1 MKKII
6 YAILSTNQSLTEISD
21 LVNGMKGIMDANLYV
36 LSFNDISIA
45 VSDFTSSKDITNRE
59 LAIDFAGVIE
69 ALSQQVTLLPV
80 RFGTFIKTDEIVH
93 QLLVNHYDSFLRNLQ
108 KVENKCEFGLKVL
121 CDSETFSTKISAQAA
136 AVEVQPHEYFS
147 TDTVHTNYL
156 LEKIKIN
163 KLEDSLFQYVD
174 QLIEDIS
181 QYLTQIN
188 PDSKYKK
195 MVTNSILLDA
205 VFLVKK
211 NKKDEFIQA
220 ISTFKQQHDDLQF
233 LLTGSWPPYSF
244 VDIVIE

>member
-21 LVNGMKGIMDANLYV
+21 LVNGMKGIMDANLYA

-45 VSDFTSSKDITNRE
+45 VSDFTPSKDITNRE

-69 ALSQQVTLLPV
+69 VLSQHVSLLPV

-108 KVENKCEFGLKVL
+108 KVEDKCEFGLKVL
-121 CDSETFSTKISAQAA
+121 CDYETFSNKISSQAA

-147 TDTVHTNYL
+147 TNTVHTNYL

-163 KLEDSLFQYVD
+163 KLEDSLFKYVE

-181 QYLTQIN
+181 QHLTQIN
-188 PDSKYKK
+188 PDAKYKK
-195 MVTNSILLDA
+195 MVTNRILLDA

-211 NKKDEFIQA
+211 NKKDEFIHA